1 MISFA
6 SHKADAERWLSY
18 KNSNTPRALIRA
30 LEIIVELCERGQQLE
45 AENADLKNQLR
56 DALERC

>member
-1 MISFA
+1 MISFE

-18 KNSNTPRALIRA
+18 QNPNTPRALIRA

-45 AENADLKNQLR
+45 AENAELKREL
-56 DALERC
+56 AAAMEKY

>member
-1 MISFA
+1 MISFDTY
-6 SHKADAERWLSY
+6 KFEAEQWLAHAT
-18 KNSNTPRALIRA
+18 NTMTAAHRRALYV
-30 LEIIVELCERGQQLE
+30 IVELAERGRELE

>member
-1 MISFA
+1 MSDFRL
-6 SHKADAERWLSY
+6 HKWQAEGLLLAATDRMPPLC
-18 KNSNTPRALIRA
+18 IRT

-56 DALERC
+56 NALERC